1 MEARGTLSSWNDEKG
16 FGFIRPQA
24 GGEQVFVHISVL
36 RGARRPVSGDRVLY
50 HAARDPQGRWRAS
63 HVRLDAP
70 ICLDDPAIRERPKA
84 SQAPAAGASR
94 SLFAR
99 QWQAPWLKLG
109 LFMLLCAAPMGGS
122 LLLLQQQGLA
132 WPLLAYAV
140 ASVLALLLYGQ
151 DKRSALRGARRTPEN
166 SLHLVE
172 ALGGWPGALLAQ
184 QLFRHKTRK
193 LAYQLPFW
201 GIVLLHQLFWIDRL
215 LLGQTLLQALR
226 TLPLPG

>member
-1 MEARGTLSSWNDEKG
+1 M
-16 FGFIRPQA
+16 
-24 GGEQVFVHISVL
+24 
-36 RGARRPVSGDRVLY
+36 
-50 HAARDPQGRWRAS
+50 
-63 HVRLDAP
+63 RLDAP
-70 ICLDDPAIRERPKA
+70 ICLDDPSIRERPKVL
-84 SQAPAAGASR
+84 QAPAAEASR

-109 LFMLLCAAPMGGS
+109 LFMLLCAAPLGGS

-132 WPLLAYAV
+132 WPLLAYAL
-140 ASVLALLLYGQ
+140 ASVLALLLYGL

-193 LAYQLPFW
+193 LAYQL
-201 GIVLLHQLFWIDRL
+201 VLGHRAAASAVLDRSPAAGSDPAAGAAHSAPAGL
-215 LLGQTLLQALR
+215 AGQGGAGVAQTITPWLR
-226 TLPLPG
+226 R